1 MVSSRS
7 IFAAF
12 FLSPLVFGRVVQL
25 PSLVVPNGYQHNLGD
40 VKKLFVT
47 SYQSY
52 HDHAFKH
59 DDLLP
64 LTNSSSDGRN
74 GWGATIVDGMD
85 TMFIMGLDDYF
96 NEAITF
102 ASAID
107 FSKSQTSDTVS
118 VFETTIRYLGGLLS
132 AYEISGQ
139 KFPTLC
145 DKAKEVADKMTA
157 AWVGN
162 NSVPFG
168 QVDFSTNTPTVATSN
183 IAEAGTLTLEW
194 AVLSKY
200 VGDDKY
206 RLLAEKSVRHIAQG
220 VSLPAQGI
228 NPTGGTPVGGYVT
241 WGGGSDSY
249 FEYLIKYARLNNTAD
264 NLFADTWR
272 TAVDSSITTLLKTST
287 SASGI
292 HTYLAD
298 YDDSKQIRHVGSHLA
313 CFSGGNWLLGGLLLN
328 NDTVVKVGL
337 EIIDGCWNTYASTA
351 TGIGPEVFAFTSPDG
366 SYTGDS
372 SPTADQLTFNSEHG
386 FYITVSDYI
395 LRPEVLESNFYAW
408 RATGDT
414 KYLDRAAS
422 AIESFNQYLSV
433 NGAFAGL
440 DDVNSKNST
449 RINTM
454 ESFWFAEVL
463 KYLYLTFDDP
473 SRFSLDNYVFNTE
486 AHPFKVPPAKD
497 QYGSVPTPI
506 PVQPVKPFVVN
517 AGSLPIVSAIPQL
530 VGQGLQTLN
539 DILHL

>member
-7 IFAAF
+7 IFVAF

-25 PSLVVPNGYQHNLGD
+25 PGLVVPNGYQRNLGD

-96 NEAITF
+96 NEAVTF

-139 KFPTLC
+139 KFPALR
-145 DKAKEVADKMTA
+145 DKAKEVADKMATA
-157 AWVGN
+157 WIGN

-206 RLLAEKSVRHIAQG
+206 RQLAEKSVRHIAQG
-220 VSLPAQGI
+220 TTPLPGLPAQGI
-228 NPTGGTPVGGYVT
+228 DPAGGTPIGGYVT

-264 NLFADTWR
+264 NLFADTWH
-272 TAVDSSITTLLKTST
+272 TAVDSSITTLLKRST
-287 SASGI
+287 TASRI
-292 HTYLAD
+292 RTYLAD

-313 CFSGGNWLLGGLLLN
+313 CFSGGNWLLG
-328 NDTVVKVGL
+328 
-337 EIIDGCWNTYASTA
+337 
-351 TGIGPEVFAFTSPDG
+351 
-366 SYTGDS
+366 
-372 SPTADQLTFNSEHG
+372 
-386 FYITVSDYI
+386 DYH
-395 LRPEVLESNFYAW
+395 
-408 RATGDT
+408 
-414 KYLDRAAS
+414 
-422 AIESFNQYLSV
+422 
-433 NGAFAGL
+433 
-440 DDVNSKNST
+440 
-449 RINTM
+449 
-454 ESFWFAEVL
+454 
-463 KYLYLTFDDP
+463 
-473 SRFSLDNYVFNTE
+473 SRF
-486 AHPFKVPPAKD
+486 
-497 QYGSVPTPI
+497 I
-506 PVQPVKPFVVN
+506 CVN
-517 AGSLPIVSAIPQL
+517 
-530 VGQGLQTLN
+530 
-539 DILHL
+539 